1 MNKFGE
7 KIYHDFK
14 GMEERSKIDNKR
26 IDALIKQG
34 QSYYGPFDQKPK
46 NRVVTK
52 AKSYYPSRI
61 VKTTENQQIALSIMR
76 ESNNF
81 HEVLLKLKTPIAKE
95 DFGPLENFSTLQ
107 IDNFMATNLT
117 SHLVIT
123 KLLLPHFKR
132 IKIGDIIF
140 IGSEAGLLGA
150 KNGSLY
156 CSAKFGL
163 RGFSEALSKDVAN
176 KNIRV
181 TIINAGMVR
190 TDFFENLN
198 FEPGSDEENAISIK
212 DISSTVAYILT
223 LSRNTIVDEVNLSP
237 SNKAIK
243 FK

>member
-1 MNKFGE
+1 MKDKCVLVTGSSSGIGYEITLKLLDLGAKVIGIARN
-7 KIYHDFK
+7 HD
-14 GMEERSKIDNKR
+14 RSKLENKNYTTYKC
-26 IDALIKQG
+26 DVSAH
-34 QSYYGPFDQKPK
+34 QKLE
-46 NRVVTK
+46 
-52 AKSYYPSRI
+52 I
-61 VKTTENQQIALSIMR
+61 
-76 ESNNF
+76 
-81 HEVLLKLKTPIAKE
+81 LLKQILKKHPQINCFISNAGYG

-107 IDNFMATNLT
+107 IKNFIATNLT
-117 SHLVIT
+117 SHMVIT

-156 CSAKFGL
+156 CTAKFGL

-181 TIINAGMVR
+181 SIINPGMIR

-198 FEPGSDEENAISIK
+198 FEPGNDEENTINIK
-212 DISSTVAYILT
+212 DVSSTVAYILD
-223 LSRNTIVDEVNLSP
+223 LSRNTIVDEINLSP
-237 SNKAIK
+237 LKKAIK

>member
-1 MNKFGE
+1 MKDKYVLITGSSSGIGYEITLKLLGLGAKVIGIARN
-7 KIYHDFK
+7 HD
-14 GMEERSKIDNKR
+14 RSKIENKNYTTYKGDVSAHQKLE
-26 IDALIKQG
+26 ILMKQILKKHPQINCFISNAG
-34 QSYYGPFDQKPK
+34 YG
-46 NRVVTK
+46 
-52 AKSYYPSRI
+52 
-61 VKTTENQQIALSIMR
+61 
-76 ESNNF
+76 
-81 HEVLLKLKTPIAKE
+81 

-107 IDNFMATNLT
+107 IKNFIATNLT

-123 KLLLPHFKR
+123 KILLPHFKR

-156 CSAKFGL
+156 CAAKFGL

-181 TIINAGMVR
+181 SIINPGMIK

-198 FEPGSDEENAISIK
+198 FEPGNNEGNAINIK
-212 DISSTVAYILT
+212 DVSSTVAYILD
-223 LSRNTIVDEVNLSP
+223 LSRNTIVDEINLSP
-237 SNKAIK
+237 LKKAIK

>member
-1 MNKFGE
+1 MKDKCVLVTGSSSGIGYEITLKLLDLGAKVIGIARN
-7 KIYHDFK
+7 HD
-14 GMEERSKIDNKR
+14 RSKLENKNYTTYKC
-26 IDALIKQG
+26 DVSAH
-34 QSYYGPFDQKPK
+34 QKLE
-46 NRVVTK
+46 
-52 AKSYYPSRI
+52 I
-61 VKTTENQQIALSIMR
+61 
-76 ESNNF
+76 
-81 HEVLLKLKTPIAKE
+81 LLKQILKKHPQINCFISNAGYG

-107 IDNFMATNLT
+107 IKNFIATNLT
-117 SHLVIT
+117 SHIVMT

-156 CSAKFGL
+156 CTAKFGL

-181 TIINAGMVR
+181 SIINPGMIR

-198 FEPGSDEENAISIK
+198 FEPGNDEENTINIK
-212 DISSTVAYILT
+212 DISSTVAYILD
-223 LSRNTIVDEVNLSP
+223 LSRNTIVDEINLSP
-237 SNKAIK
+237 LKKAIK

>member
-1 MNKFGE
+1 MKDKCVLVTGSSSGIGYEITSKLLDLGAKVIGIARNHDKSKLENKNYTTY
-7 KIYHDFK
+7 KCDVSAH
-14 GMEERSKIDNKR
+14 
-26 IDALIKQG
+26 
-34 QSYYGPFDQKPK
+34 QKLE
-46 NRVVTK
+46 
-52 AKSYYPSRI
+52 I
-61 VKTTENQQIALSIMR
+61 
-76 ESNNF
+76 
-81 HEVLLKLKTPIAKE
+81 LLKQILKKHPQINCFISNAGYG

-107 IDNFMATNLT
+107 INNFIATNLT
-117 SHLVIT
+117 SHMVIT

-156 CSAKFGL
+156 CTAKFGL

-181 TIINAGMVR
+181 SIINPGMIR

-198 FEPGSDEENAISIK
+198 FEPGNDEENAINIK
-212 DISSTVAYILT
+212 DVSSTVAYILD
-223 LSRNTIVDEVNLSP
+223 LSRNTIVDEINLSP
-237 SNKAIK
+237 SKKAIK

>member
-1 MNKFGE
+1 MKDKCVLVTGSSSGIGYEITLKLLGLGAKVIGIARN
-7 KIYHDFK
+7 HD
-14 GMEERSKIDNKR
+14 RSKLENKNYTTYKC
-26 IDALIKQG
+26 DVSAH
-34 QSYYGPFDQKPK
+34 QKLE
-46 NRVVTK
+46 
-52 AKSYYPSRI
+52 I
-61 VKTTENQQIALSIMR
+61 
-76 ESNNF
+76 
-81 HEVLLKLKTPIAKE
+81 LLKQILKNHPQINCFISNAGYG

-107 IDNFMATNLT
+107 IKNFIATNLT
-117 SHLVIT
+117 SHIVMT

-156 CSAKFGL
+156 CTAKFGL

-181 TIINAGMVR
+181 SIINPGMIR

-198 FEPGSDEENAISIK
+198 FEPGNDEENTINIK
-212 DISSTVAYILT
+212 DVSSTVAYILD
-223 LSRNTIVDEVNLSP
+223 LSRNTIVDEINLSP
-237 SNKAIK
+237 LKKAIK

>member
-1 MNKFGE
+1 MKDKYVLVTGSSSGIGYEITLKLLDLGAKVIGIARN
-7 KIYHDFK
+7 HD
-14 GMEERSKIDNKR
+14 RSKLKNKNYTTYKC
-26 IDALIKQG
+26 DVSAH
-34 QSYYGPFDQKPK
+34 QKLE
-46 NRVVTK
+46 
-52 AKSYYPSRI
+52 I
-61 VKTTENQQIALSIMR
+61 
-76 ESNNF
+76 
-81 HEVLLKLKTPIAKE
+81 LLKQILKKHPQINCFISNAGYG

-107 IDNFMATNLT
+107 IKNFIATNLT
-117 SHLVIT
+117 SHMIIT

-156 CSAKFGL
+156 CAAKFGL

-181 TIINAGMVR
+181 SIINPGMIR

-198 FEPGSDEENAISIK
+198 FEPGNDEENAINIK
-212 DISSTVAYILT
+212 DVSSTVAYILDLT
-223 LSRNTIVDEVNLSP
+223 RNTIVDEINLSP
-237 SNKAIK
+237 LKKAVK

>member
-1 MNKFGE
+1 MKDKCVLVTGSSSGIGYEITSKLLDLGAKVIGIARN
-7 KIYHDFK
+7 HD
-14 GMEERSKIDNKR
+14 RSKLENKNYTTYKC
-26 IDALIKQG
+26 DVSAH
-34 QSYYGPFDQKPK
+34 QKLE
-46 NRVVTK
+46 
-52 AKSYYPSRI
+52 I
-61 VKTTENQQIALSIMR
+61 
-76 ESNNF
+76 
-81 HEVLLKLKTPIAKE
+81 LLKQILKNHPQINCFISNAGYG

-107 IDNFMATNLT
+107 IKNFIATNLT
-117 SHLVIT
+117 SHMVIT

-181 TIINAGMVR
+181 TIINPGMVR

-198 FEPGSDEENAISIK
+198 FEPGNDEENAINIK
-212 DISSTVAYILT
+212 DVSSTVAYILD
-223 LSRNTIVDEVNLSP
+223 LSRNTIVDEINLSP
-237 SNKAIK
+237 LKKAIK

>member
-1 MNKFGE
+1 MKDKCVLVTGSSSGIGYEITLKLLDLGAKVIGIARN
-7 KIYHDFK
+7 HD
-14 GMEERSKIDNKR
+14 RSKLENKNYTTYKC
-26 IDALIKQG
+26 DVSAH
-34 QSYYGPFDQKPK
+34 QKLE
-46 NRVVTK
+46 
-52 AKSYYPSRI
+52 I
-61 VKTTENQQIALSIMR
+61 
-76 ESNNF
+76 
-81 HEVLLKLKTPIAKE
+81 LLKQILKKHPQINCFISNAGFG

-107 IDNFMATNLT
+107 IKNFIATNLT
-117 SHLVIT
+117 SHIVMT

-156 CSAKFGL
+156 CTAKFGL

-181 TIINAGMVR
+181 SIINPGMIR

-198 FEPGSDEENAISIK
+198 FEPGNDEENVISIK
-212 DISSTVAYILT
+212 DVSSTVAYILT
-223 LSRNTIVDEVNLSP
+223 LSRNTVVDEINLSP
-237 SNKAIK
+237 IKKAIK

>member
-1 MNKFGE
+1 MKDKCVLVTGSSRGIGYEVTLKLLDLGAKVIGIARN
-7 KIYHDFK
+7 HD
-14 GMEERSKIDNKR
+14 RSKLENKNYTTYKC
-26 IDALIKQG
+26 DVSAH
-34 QSYYGPFDQKPK
+34 QKLE
-46 NRVVTK
+46 
-52 AKSYYPSRI
+52 I
-61 VKTTENQQIALSIMR
+61 
-76 ESNNF
+76 
-81 HEVLLKLKTPIAKE
+81 LLKQILKKHPQINCFISNAGYG

-107 IDNFMATNLT
+107 IKNFIATNLT
-117 SHLVIT
+117 SHMIIT

-156 CSAKFGL
+156 CTAKFGL

-181 TIINAGMVR
+181 SIINPGMIR

-198 FEPGSDEENAISIK
+198 FEPGNDEQNAINIR
-212 DISSTVAYILT
+212 DVSSTVAYILN
-223 LSRNTIVDEVNLSP
+223 LSRNTIVDEINLSP
-237 SNKAIK
+237 LKKVIK

>member
-1 MNKFGE
+1 MKDKYVLVTGSSSGIGYEITLKLLDLGAKVIGIARN
-7 KIYHDFK
+7 HD
-14 GMEERSKIDNKR
+14 RSKLENKNY
-26 IDALIKQG
+26 ITYKCDVSAHQELEIVLKQVLKKHPQINCFISNAG
-34 QSYYGPFDQKPK
+34 YG
-46 NRVVTK
+46 
-52 AKSYYPSRI
+52 
-61 VKTTENQQIALSIMR
+61 
-76 ESNNF
+76 
-81 HEVLLKLKTPIAKE
+81 

-107 IDNFMATNLT
+107 IKNFIATNLT
-117 SHLVIT
+117 SHMIIT

-156 CSAKFGL
+156 CTAKFGL

-181 TIINAGMVR
+181 SIINPGMIR

-198 FEPGSDEENAISIK
+198 FEPGNDEENTINIK
-212 DISSTVAYILT
+212 DISSTVAYILD
-223 LSRNTIVDEVNLSP
+223 LSRNTIVEEINLSP
-237 SNKAIK
+237 LKKAIK